1 MTPFTSM
8 EGVYQ
13 IKWPWDW
20 QAARRRDKTQKPAGC
35 CLRGTAVPAVRA
47 HPTTT
52 ALLPLAFLWPLGR
65 TDGGPRP
72 AAGSSAPERTHA
84 RWVVLAKCKF
94 FSFFWPTRLL
104 AVGDDGWTF
113 FCWSRDETGIIR
125 AAGLSVT

>member
-1 MTPFTSM
+1 MAM
-8 EGVYQ
+8 GL
-13 IKWPWDW
+13 
-20 QAARRRDKTQKPAGC
+20 AGGEATGQNTEAC
-35 CLRGTAVPAVRA
+35 WVLLAGDCRSSRVA

-94 FSFFWPTRLL
+94 FSFFGLLGCWLWVMTGGLFFVGHVTRRELY
-104 AVGDDGWTF
+104 VQRG
-113 FCWSRDETGIIR
+113 CPS
-125 AAGLSVT
+125 